1 MRDFSHKKTF
11 FLSFYGFFCGG
22 SRFLFLV
29 AMVLVGLAET
39 CGETTLVVRLSETSD
54 KSGGETG
61 PPLANSP
68 SMHSRVIHKD
78 PKTPFFFFEK
88 CKNHCRPPE
97 KNSF

>member
-1 MRDFSHKKTF
+1 MIFLTRKPFFFPFIDFFVVAAVF
-11 FLSFYGFFCGG
+11 F
-22 SRFLFLV
+22 FLV

-39 CGETTLVVRLSETSD
+39 CGETTLVVRLSETGD
-54 KSGGETG
+54 KTGGETG